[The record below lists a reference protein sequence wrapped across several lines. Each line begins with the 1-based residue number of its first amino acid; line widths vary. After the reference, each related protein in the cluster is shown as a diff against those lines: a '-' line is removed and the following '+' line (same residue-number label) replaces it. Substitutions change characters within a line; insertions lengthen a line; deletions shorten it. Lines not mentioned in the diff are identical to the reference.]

1 MADETPDP
9 EGAAG
14 TIVGTC
20 IASILDTW
28 GDTMSE
34 CTVRIVSECVEFQ
47 VKLLD
52 GRESGPVQVRRAGF
66 ESMAPNASVPA
77 SRLLEDPDWTR
88 ANPGA
93 LLLMREKF
101 GTVWFEN
108 LTAQDPIPI
117 TSGTLGSFY
126 EEAVILGLDQPPAV
140 VHFGDEPPH
149 DSR

>member
-1 MADETPDP
+1 MADDTLDP
-9 EGAAG
+9 AGAAG

-20 IASILDTW
+20 IASILETW

-34 CTVRIVSECVEFQ
+34 CTVRIVSDCVEFE

-77 SRLLEDPDWTR
+77 SQLLEDPDWTR
-88 ANPGA
+88 ANPGS

-101 GTVWFEN
+101 GSVWFEN
-108 LTAQDPIPI
+108 LTARYPIPI

-126 EEAVILGLDQPPAV
+126 EEAVILGLDEVPPV
-140 VHFGDEPPH
+140 DGERRG
-149 DSR
+149 S